1 MSMNILVTGC
11 AGFIGSHVVRRLCQ
25 EGHQV
30 LGLDNLNAY
39 YDIGLKLSRLDLLM
53 GFPTFEFRRQDIADT
68 LAMRQVFEEHRF
80 DRVIHLA
87 AQAGVRHSIDNPH
100 VYVDSNLQ
108 GFVNILEGCR
118 RAVVGHLLY
127 ASSSSVYGISRALP
141 LREDAPTLPV
151 SLYAVSKR
159 ANELMAYSY
168 AHLFGLPATGLRLFT
183 VYGPWGRPDMA
194 PFKFTQAML
203 EGRPINVYNGGN
215 LSRDFTYIDDVV
227 EGIVQLLN
235 CLPHVGPKHGPSDN
249 EVPHA
254 TFNIGFGAPSSLAE
268 LIGCIES
275 ATGTSAMCHRKRMQP
290 GDVYDTW
297 ADVSALEARTGF
309 RPKTPL
315 PQGIDNFV
323 QWYRTFYRA

>member
-1 MSMNILVTGC
+1 MNILVTGC
-11 AGFIGSHVVRRLCQ
+11 AGFIGSHVARRLCQ

-30 LGLDNLNAY
+30 LGLDNLNGY
-39 YDIGLKLSRLDLLM
+39 YAIDLKLARLDLLM
-53 GFPTFEFRRQDIADT
+53 ENPRFQFRKQDIADT
-68 LAMRQVFEEHRF
+68 QAMRKLFDEHRF
-80 DRVIHLA
+80 DRVVHLA
-87 AQAGVRHSIDNPH
+87 AQAGVRYSIDNPH

-118 RAVVGHLLY
+118 RSVVGHLLY

-141 LREDAPTLPV
+141 LREDAPTIPV

-159 ANELMAYSY
+159 ANEMMAHSY
-168 AHLFGLPATGLRLFT
+168 AHLFGQPATGLRLFT

-203 EGRPINVYNGGN
+203 EGWPIDLYNGGN

-235 CLPHVGPKHGPSDN
+235 CIPCFGPKSGARDN
-249 EVPHA
+249 DVPHA
-254 TFNIGFGAPSSLAE
+254 TYNIGFGTPSSLAE

-275 ATGTSAMCHRKRMQP
+275 ATGASAIRHRKRMQP

-315 PQGIDNFV
+315 PQGIDSFV